1 MILSFILGLYSG
13 FRSILVML
21 ILLFVVQFWL
31 EGLYKTRW
39 MVLATCAVLL
49 LTAITVPLANRLPL
63 SVQRCLTVFPLDLDP
78 SAIDDARGSTQWRL
92 EMWRLIV
99 PDIPKYFWVG
109 KGFAIDP
116 KDLYFAAEAQ
126 RFGGASGVESSIV
139 AGDYH
144 SGPLTLIIPFGV
156 WGVLAFTWFIVSSA
170 RVLWINYKNSEQEM
184 QTTNTFLL
192 CFFISKT
199 LFFLIF
205 FGSFYVEF
213 VSFASTVALS
223 ISINRG
229 VRMVRYERE
238 VRVQQASARP
248 EIAQGTWQPA

>member
-1 MILSFILGLYSG
+1 M
-13 FRSILVML
+13 LV
-21 ILLFVVQFWL
+21 LLFVVQFWL
-31 EGLYKTRW
+31 EGLHKTRW
-39 MVLATCAVLL
+39 MVLAACAVLL

-78 SAIDDARGSTQWRL
+78 SAIEDARGSTQWRL

-116 KDLYFAAEAQ
+116 KDMYFATEGQ
-126 RFGGASGVESSIV
+126 RFGGSGVESSIV

-144 SGPLTLIIPFGV
+144 SGPLTVIMPFGI
-156 WGVLAFTWFIVSSA
+156 WGVLAFTWFIVSSF

-192 CFFISKT
+192 CFFVSKT
-199 LFFLIF
+199 LFFLVF

-213 VSFASTVALS
+213 VSFASLVGLS
-223 ISINRG
+223 VSINRG
-229 VRMVRYERE
+229 VGTVRHEQVSVQPARRE
-238 VRVQQASARP
+238 P
-248 EIAQGTWQPA
+248 EVTGTWQPA